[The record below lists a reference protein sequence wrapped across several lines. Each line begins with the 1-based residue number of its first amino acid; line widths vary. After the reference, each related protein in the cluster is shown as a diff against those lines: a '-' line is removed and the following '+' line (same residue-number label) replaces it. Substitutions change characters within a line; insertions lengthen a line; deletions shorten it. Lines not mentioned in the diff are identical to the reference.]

1 MTLKNLSKIL
11 DKYEEQLGYNFGQRF
26 DQLKNL
32 PFYNWPDSKRVVL
45 NTLHISR
52 NSNTFNNAIGLP
64 KKNGVAMP
72 LFDYEQL
79 LFDTLQSNKQVW
91 IKKATGL
98 GITEFMLRYMAWP
111 CPRGNTLPGSQMCVV
126 TEPRIEL
133 TITLIDRPKG
143 LF

>member
-1 MTLKNLSKIL
+1 MTLENLSKIL
-11 DKYEEQLGYNFGQRF
+11 DKYEEQLGYNLGQRF

-45 NTLHISR
+45 STLDISK
-52 NSNTFNNAIGLP
+52 NSNTIGLP

-79 LFDTLQSNKQVW
+79 LFDTLQSNKHVL

-111 CPRGNTLPGSQMCVV
+111 CLRGNTLPGSQMCIV
-126 TEPRIEL
+126 TGPKVEL
-133 TITLIDRPKG
+133 ALIHIDSLKG